1 MEPVSFPNEKRQ
13 EDEGRRDNQG
23 LISGEMAGRF
33 LLGQRHR
40 GLIRNLLERVEHSE
54 SSSRSA
60 MARRLTF

>member
-1 MEPVSFPNEKRQ
+1 MQPALSPNEKRQ

-23 LISGEMAGRF
+23 LISGEMAGRL
-33 LLGQRHR
+33 LLGQGHR
-40 GLIRNLLERVEHSE
+40 GLIRNLLERVAHSG